1 MSEIK
6 VNSIKGVGASAAA
19 ITVNNSDGTCTANIT
34 NNLSNRS
41 LWFNGKMAI
50 SQRGSSF
57 TGIGGSAG
65 VYSLDRYRSG
75 STMNAGRYTITQ
87 DSNAPDG
94 FAKSL
99 KVDVTTAEASL
110 NAASAVQIA
119 QFLEGQD
126 LQQLQKGT
134 SGAKSMTLS
143 FYVKSTTIG
152 TYIVEF
158 QDQDN
163 SRINNKAYT
172 ISSPNTWEKKTITVE
187 GDTTGAFTNDNN
199 ASLLVQ
205 FYLAAGTNFTSG
217 TLQNTWG
224 TNTNANRAVGQTNL
238 FASTSNDWAITGVQ
252 LEVGSVATD
261 FEHRSFGQ
269 ELALCQRYYYEH
281 ANGSNAQANNRA
293 AICSGGMYNSTNFF
307 GVIQFPVKMRTRPSL
322 VKTTGTDYYRVFGGN
337 TADTC
342 NDVATQN
349 WSDQAFVVNLYD
361 NLSGTQGHGGWA
373 ETNNASALI
382 AFNAEL

>member
-19 ITVNNSDGTCTANIT
+19 ITVNNTDGTCTANIT

-119 QFLEGQD
+119 QFFEGQD

-143 FYVKSTTIG
+143 FYVKSTTTG

-172 ISSPNTWEKKTITVE
+172 ISSANTWEKKTITVE

-269 ELALCQRYYYEH
+269 ELALCQRYFH
-281 ANGSNAQANNRA
+281 IIQTGSGEDRYVGQLQVYGSGHCHGKYFHFPVTMRTVPTTTLSGTITPTNA
-293 AICSGGMYNSTNFF
+293 SGNFSTNFSSATF
-307 GVIQFPVKMRTRPSL
+307 DRN
-322 VKTTGTDYYRVFGGN
+322 TTDFVGSNNTSGSSGLSAGN
-337 TADTC
+337 TAAIGLRE
-342 NDVATQN
+342 N
-349 WSDQAFVVNLYD
+349 S
-361 NLSGTQGHGGWA
+361 SI
-373 ETNNASALI
+373 SSS
-382 AFNAEL
+382 AEL

>member
-1 MSEIK
+1 MSTLK
-6 VNSIKGVGASAAA
+6 VGALQGISASSDA
-19 ITVNNSDGTCTANIT
+19 ITLANDGTCTANIT

-110 NAASAVQIA
+110 NAASAVQIS
-119 QFLEGQD
+119 QFFEGQD

-143 FYVKSTTIG
+143 FYVKSTTTG

-172 ISSPNTWEKKTITVE
+172 ISSANTWEKKTITVE
-187 GDTTGAFTNDNN
+187 GDTTGAFTNDNQ

-205 FYLAAGTNFTSG
+205 FYLAAGTNFASG

-261 FEHRSFGQ
+261 FEHLSFAD
-269 ELALCQRYYYEH
+269 ELRRCMRYFVKYI
-281 ANGSNAQANNRA
+281 ADNGS
-293 AICSGGMYNSTNFF
+293 GGYN
-307 GVIQFPVKMRTRPSL
+307 GYG
-322 VKTTGTDYYRVFGGN
+322 TGYYGSN
-337 TADTC
+337 TATINIPYLSVLRAQPSVTLGGTNRILPSGSGNPTIHSHYMGTRNGYMNLGGLSNISQNYPAMFTAD
-342 NDVATQN
+342 NDST
-349 WSDQAFVVNLYD
+349 AFMSLD
-361 NLSGTQGHGGWA
+361 
-373 ETNNASALI
+373 
-382 AFNAEL
+382 AEL

>member
-261 FEHRSFGQ
+261 FEYRSFGQ
-269 ELALCQRYYYEH
+269 ELALCQRYFFNVKGDNNYRSGITGF
-281 ANGSNAQANNRA
+281 ANSSANLRAMVQFPTPMRATPTVSGS
-293 AICSGGMYNSTNFF
+293 STNIVFDSYDDSDLF
-307 GVIQFPVKMRTRPSL
+307 QCSEFQAGGSPTNDSPHMMVIEANPDGMTAGQCGVLEFR
-322 VKTTGTDYYRVFGGN
+322 
-337 TADTC
+337 
-342 NDVATQN
+342 QN
-349 WSDQAFVVNLYD
+349 NGQINFS
-361 NLSGTQGHGGWA
+361 
-373 ETNNASALI
+373 
-382 AFNAEL
+382 AEL

>member
-19 ITVNNSDGTCTANIT
+19 ITVNNTDGTCTANIT

-110 NAASAVQIA
+110 NAASAVQIS
-119 QFLEGQD
+119 QFFEGQD

-143 FYVKSTTIG
+143 FYVKSTTTG

-172 ISSPNTWEKKTITVE
+172 ISSANTWEKKTITVE

-261 FEHRSFGQ
+261 FEHRSYGQ
-269 ELALCQRYYYEH
+269 ELALCQRYFYQID
-281 ANGSNAQANNRA
+281 GSNNVIAGIPSGFFDSSAFFILIKFPVNMRATPSFTGSSTAFRAVGAADSGSKNLNNLVIWGTGLPTSMA
-293 AICSGGMYNSTNFF
+293 LSVSGTSGGTGGYAGAM
-307 GVIQFPVKMRTRPSL
+307 QFQ
-322 VKTTGTDYYRVFGGN
+322 
-337 TADTC
+337 AD
-342 NDVATQN
+342 NGFLQF
-349 WSDQAFVVNLYD
+349 S
-361 NLSGTQGHGGWA
+361 
-373 ETNNASALI
+373 
-382 AFNAEL
+382 AEL

>member
-6 VNSIKGVGASAAA
+6 VNSIKGVGATNAA

-34 NNLSNRS
+34 NNLSNRN
-41 LWFNGKMAI
+41 LIINGAMQVA
-50 SQRGSSF
+50 QRGTSF

-65 VYSLDRYRSG
+65 VYTLDRFRSG
-75 STMNAGRYTITQ
+75 FTMNAGRYTITQ

-110 NAASAVQIA
+110 NAASGVQIS

-143 FYVKSTTIG
+143 FHVKSTTTG

-172 ISSPNTWEKKTITVE
+172 INNPNTWEKKTITVE

-205 FYLAAGTNFTSG
+205 FYLAAGTNLTSG

-261 FEHRSFGQ
+261 FEHRSFAQ
-269 ELALCQRYYYEH
+269 ELYLCQRYFELLKFQNYQFTGYFQG
-281 ANGSNAQANNRA
+281 NGNPTLPIFWNVEKRTTPTITLPTIGTS
-293 AICSGGMYNSTNFF
+293 SGQLQ
-307 GVIQFPVKMRTRPSL
+307 V
-322 VKTTGTDYYRVFGGN
+322 
-337 TADTC
+337 
-342 NDVATQN
+342 
-349 WSDQAFVVNLYD
+349 
-361 NLSGTQGHGGWA
+361 
-373 ETNNASALI
+373 TNNAGTWDTGSTNLAPTLI
-382 AFNAEL
+382 STMFARLTGSGYNSSGGTIASVYINGLGSIQISAEL